1 MLNDTFL
8 MDQCVIRN
16 SIASVAAHPE
26 LLQVAINLSAQ
37 SFLDERLLPLIE
49 SSLEKYQ
56 VPPSKIIFE
65 ITESASINNLAATR
79 KMIER
84 LNNLGCHFSIDDFGT
99 GFSTFNYL
107 KQLPAQHVKIDGSF
121 VRDMLN
127 DSIDL
132 ALVKAINDISRS
144 LDKRSVAEYVETA
157 EVFFALK
164 EIGVDYGQGYFIARP
179 VPIDKVLIELEKIKN
194 NPIFYQDTLTSL

>member
-26 LLQVAINLSAQ
+26 LLQIAINLSAQ

-49 SSLEKYQ
+49 STLEKYQ
-56 VPPSKIIFE
+56 VSPAKIIFE

-144 LDKRSVAEYVETA
+144 LNKRSVAEYVETA

-164 EIGVDYGQGYFIARP
+164 EIGIDYGQGYFIARP

>member
-1 MLNDTFL
+1 M
-8 MDQCVIRN
+8 
-16 SIASVAAHPE
+16 
-26 LLQVAINLSAQ
+26 
-37 SFLDERLLPLIE
+37 
-49 SSLEKYQ
+49 
-56 VPPSKIIFE
+56 
-65 ITESASINNLAATR
+65 AATR

>member
-1 MLNDTFL
+1 

-16 SIASVAAHPE
+16 AIAAIAKHPE
-26 LLQVAINLSAQ
+26 LTQVAINLSAQ
-37 SFLDERLLPLIE
+37 SFLDERLLPHIE
-49 SSLEKYQ
+49 STLKHYDLSPTR
-56 VPPSKIIFE
+56 VIFE

-79 KMIER
+79 AMIEK
-84 LNNLGCHFSIDDFGT
+84 LNRLGCPFSIDDFGT

-127 DSIDL
+127 DPIDL

-144 LDKRSVAEYVETA
+144 LDKRSVAEYVENK
-157 EVFFALK
+157 EIFLALK

-179 VPIDKVLIELEKIKN
+179 LPVEKINAELQKISQN
-194 NPIFYQDTLTSL
+194 KTFYEQ

>member
-16 SIASVAAHPE
+16 TVSCVAKHPE
-26 LLQVAINLSAQ
+26 LKQVAINLSAQ

-49 SSLEKYQ
+49 SNLEKYQ
-56 VPPSKIIFE
+56 VSPTRIIFE
-65 ITESASINNLAATR
+65 ITESASINNLKATR
-79 KMIER
+79 KMIEK

-127 DSIDL
+127 DPIDL
-132 ALVKAINDISRS
+132 ALVKAINDISSS
-144 LDKRSVAEYVETA
+144 LDKLSVAEYVENK
-157 EVFFALK
+157 EIFYALK

-179 VPIDKVLIELEKIKN
+179 IPIEKVKAELENILSNKV
-194 NPIFYQDTLTSL
+194 FYQQSPS